1 MITEL
6 FQQATQASHL
16 AQVQQTQ
23 FQFTRVNSLTEAWHW
38 LLLVLICA
46 AFAGYVVWIYKRDT
60 QELRKSTSITLIVL
74 RCAALLGI
82 LFYFFNLERV
92 TEETIIKNSRVHVL
106 VDTSQSM
113 GLTDDSD
120 EQRLARITQVIN
132 EFNQGTTLETL
143 RQQHD
148 VIVHRFSEESRPVE
162 IATFPRIARLDSGN
176 DSQLSDAAIGAVRD
190 LVKIGIGLIVAA
202 AVALLFY
209 LTKGR
214 KKDQPEASSWSLLA
228 SMVFV
233 LAGVI
238 VIAAGNLRHPQLTF
252 TDTLGITTPDFSTD
266 DTAESDSMELP
277 EIEWN
282 TALLPRGSKTRLGD
296 AVQFLVNKERGG
308 PIAGIVI
315 YTDGRSNSGE
325 DLEVA
330 VRSAR
335 TYNIPLYPVG
345 IGSDQQAKNIRV
357 VDIEAPE
364 RVYPGDSFK
373 ITGYVQAYGID
384 NRSVPVDLIS
394 RPVNT
399 PADDTSQDKIED
411 QLQLDL
417 AEDGETRP
425 VEFELEPDENS
436 QGKRDYVIRIQV
448 PADDKND
455 RDNQRSATVE
465 IVDRRT
471 KVLLVAGGPTR
482 EYRFLRNML
491 YRDDEVEVH
500 VYLQTAEDTISQ
512 EADEVIYDF
521 PQLDEE
527 LFEYD
532 AIVAFDPDW
541 EALDDGQIELIERWV
556 SEEAGGLFVVAGPVF
571 TPEWSRMRRGRR
583 RGIDLIKN
591 LYPVVFYNQG
601 GVTLSLGRFGGDT
614 AWPIQFSDDGL
625 SAEFLW
631 LDNSQLGSEQAWAS
645 FDGVYGYYKAK
656 DPKPGAKVYSRFS
669 DPDTAIDDE
678 LPIYMAGHFYGAG
691 RVFFQA
697 SGEMWRLRSIEEAYF
712 EKYYTKLI
720 RWVSQGRLLRDSSRG
735 VLLVDK
741 DRTFLGEHVTIQA
754 VLTDAQ
760 HDPLSADAVD
770 AVLVQPDGTRDPI
783 QLKLLADGT
792 REGMYTGQFI
802 ATQEGDYRVEVPL
815 PGSTDLL
822 TRDVRVR
829 VPQLEIENP
838 RRNDALLSRAS
849 SQTNGTYFV
858 GISSTTSASNNE
870 VTQGLATTIVPRDQE
885 TELPGTP
892 DKDFEELLMA
902 WLIAIIS
909 GILCIEWVIRR
920 LCKLA

>member
-1 MITEL
+1 MVCVI
-6 FQQATQASHL
+6 S
-16 AQVQQTQ
+16 
-23 FQFTRVNSLTEAWHW
+23 
-38 LLLVLICA
+38 
-46 AFAGYVVWIYKRDT
+46 
-60 QELRKSTSITLIVL
+60 
-74 RCAALLGI
+74 GI
-82 LFYFFNLERV
+82 
-92 TEETIIKNSRVHVL
+92 
-106 VDTSQSM
+106 
-113 GLTDDSD
+113 
-120 EQRLARITQVIN
+120 
-132 EFNQGTTLETL
+132 
-143 RQQHD
+143 
-148 VIVHRFSEESRPVE
+148 
-162 IATFPRIARLDSGN
+162 
-176 DSQLSDAAIGAVRD
+176 
-190 LVKIGIGLIVAA
+190 
-202 AVALLFY
+202 
-209 LTKGR
+209 
-214 KKDQPEASSWSLLA
+214 
-228 SMVFV
+228 
-233 LAGVI
+233 I
-238 VIAAGNLRHPQLTF
+238 VIAVGNLRHPQLSF
-252 TDTLGITTPDFSTD
+252 TDTLGITTPTFSSEVGA
-266 DTAESDSMELP
+266 AE
-277 EIEWN
+277 N
-282 TALLPRGSKTRLGD
+282 TVEVPQIDWSTTLLPRGSKTRMGD
-296 AVQFLVNKERGG
+296 AIQFIVNKERGG

-325 DLEVA
+325 DIEIA
-330 VRSAR
+330 VRAAR

-345 IGSDQQAKNIRV
+345 IGSNAQAKNVRV

-364 RVYPGDSFK
+364 RVYPGDNFK
-373 ITGYVQAYGID
+373 ITGYVQAYGTE
-384 NRSVPVDLIS
+384 NRSVTVDLVS
-394 RPVNT
+394 RPVNL
-399 PADDTSQDKIED
+399 AKDDISQDKIED

-417 AEDGETRP
+417 AKDGETRP
-425 VEFELEPDENS
+425 VEFELEPDES
-436 QGKRDYVIRIQV
+436 IQGKRDYVIRIQA
-448 PADDKND
+448 PADDRNA

-471 KVLLVAGGPTR
+471 RILLVAGGPTR

-491 YRDDEVEVH
+491 FRDEEVEVH
-500 VYLQTAEDTISQ
+500 VHLQTAEDTISQ

-527 LFEYD
+527 LYDYD

-541 EALDDGQIELIERWV
+541 EALDDSQIELVERWV

-583 RGIDLIKN
+583 RGIDLVKN

-614 AWPIQFSDDGL
+614 AWPIQFSNEGL

-720 RWVSQGRLLRDSSRG
+720 RWVSQGRLLRDSTRG

-760 HDPLSADAVD
+760 HDPLSADNVD
-770 AVLVQPDGTRDPI
+770 AVLVQPDGRRNAI
-783 QLKLLADGT
+783 QLKLLLDGS
-792 REGMYTGQFI
+792 REGMYTGQFV

-815 PGSTDLL
+815 PGSADLL

-838 RRNDALLSRAS
+838 RRNDALLSHAAD
-849 SQTNGTYFV
+849 QTSGDYFV
-858 GISSTTSASNNE
+858 GIPSTSATSNNE
-870 VTQGLATTIVPRDQE
+870 KGTSLSQSIAARDLE

-892 DKDFEELLMA
+892 DKEFEEMLMG

-909 GILCIEWVIRR
+909 GILCVEWVIRR

>member
-1 MITEL
+1 MTPIW
-6 FQQATQASHL
+6 
-16 AQVQQTQ
+16 AQVKQTH
-23 FQFTRVNSLTEAWHW
+23 FQFTRVNALTEAWHW
-38 LLLVLICA
+38 LLLVLICL
-46 AFAGYVVWIYKRDT
+46 AFGAYVVWIYKRDT
-60 QELRKSTSITLIVL
+60 QEIRKSIAITLIVL
-74 RCAALLGI
+74 RCCALLGI

-92 TEETIIKNSRVHVL
+92 TEESIIKSSRVHVL

-120 EQRLARITQVIN
+120 EQRQARISHIIN
-132 EFNQGTTLETL
+132 EFADGPTLEEL

-162 IATFPRIARLDSGN
+162 IATYPRVARVDSSN
-176 DSQLSDAAIGAVRD
+176 DSKLSDQAINSVRN
-190 LVKIGIGLIVAA
+190 LVKIGLGLI
-202 AVALLFY
+202 AVAIIALIFY
-209 LTKGR
+209 LSKGR
-214 KKDQPEASSWSLLA
+214 RKDQPEASSWSLLA
-228 SMVFV
+228 SMVCV
-233 LAGVI
+233 IAGVI
-238 VIAAGNLRHPQLTF
+238 VVAVGNLRHPQLSF
-252 TDTLGITTPDFSTD
+252 SDTLGITSPDFSSEQGMTD
-266 DTAESDSMELP
+266 DIVELP
-277 EIEWN
+277 EVDWSS
-282 TALLPRGSKTRLGD
+282 TLLPRGSKTRMGD
-296 AVQFLVNKERGG
+296 AVQYLVNKERGG
-308 PIAGIVI
+308 PIAGII
-315 YTDGRSNSGE
+315 LYTDGRSNSGE
-325 DLEVA
+325 DVEIA
-330 VRSAR
+330 VRAAR
-335 TYNIPLYPVG
+335 TYNIPLFPVG
-345 IGSDQQAKNIRV
+345 IGSNEQAKNIRV

-364 RVYPGDSFK
+364 RVYPGDNFK
-373 ITGYVQAYGID
+373 ITGYIQAYGAE
-384 NRSVPVDLIS
+384 NRSVTVDLVS

-399 PADDTSQDKIED
+399 ASDDSSQDKIED
-411 QLQLDL
+411 QIQLDL
-417 AEDGETRP
+417 ADDGETRP
-425 VEFELEPDENS
+425 VEFELEPDDS
-436 QGKRDYVIRIQV
+436 LQGKRDYVIRVQA
-448 PADDKND
+448 PPDDKNE

-471 KVLLVAGGPTR
+471 KVLLLAGGPTR

-491 YRDDEVEVH
+491 FRDDEVEVH
-500 VYLQTAEDTISQ
+500 VHLQTAEDTISQ
-512 EADEVIYDF
+512 EADEVVYDF

-527 LFEYD
+527 LYDYD

-541 EALDDGQIELIERWV
+541 EALDDSQIELVERWV

-645 FDGVYGYYKAK
+645 FEGVYGFYKAK

-678 LPIYMAGHFYGAG
+678 LPIYMSGHFYGAG

-720 RWVSQGRLLRDSSRG
+720 RWVSQGRLLRDSTRG

-741 DRTFLGEHVTIQA
+741 DRTFLGEHITIQA

-760 HDPLSADAVD
+760 HDPLSAESVD
-770 AVLVQPDGTRDPI
+770 AVLVQPDGTREPI
-783 QLKLLADGT
+783 QLKLLIDGS

-815 PGSTDLL
+815 PGSADLL

-838 RRNDALLSRAS
+838 RRNDALLSYVAE
-849 SQTNGTYFV
+849 QTSGNYFV
-858 GISSTTSASNNE
+858 GISSTLVTPNNE
-870 VTQGLATTIVPRDQE
+870 EGRSLSESIVARDQE
-885 TELPGTP
+885 TQLPGTP
-892 DKDFEELLMA
+892 DKDFEEMLMG
-902 WLIAIIS
+902 WLIAVIS
-909 GILCIEWVIRR
+909 GILCVEWIIRR

>member
-1 MITEL
+1 MK
-6 FQQATQASHL
+6 
-16 AQVQQTQ
+16 V
-23 FQFTRVNSLTEAWHW
+23 
-38 LLLVLICA
+38 
-46 AFAGYVVWIYKRDT
+46 
-60 QELRKSTSITLIVL
+60 
-74 RCAALLGI
+74 
-82 LFYFFNLERV
+82 
-92 TEETIIKNSRVHVL
+92 
-106 VDTSQSM
+106 
-113 GLTDDSD
+113 
-120 EQRLARITQVIN
+120 
-132 EFNQGTTLETL
+132 
-143 RQQHD
+143 
-148 VIVHRFSEESRPVE
+148 
-162 IATFPRIARLDSGN
+162 
-176 DSQLSDAAIGAVRD
+176 
-190 LVKIGIGLIVAA
+190 GIGLVVVAILA
-202 AVALLFY
+202 IFFY

-214 KKDQPEASSWSLLA
+214 KKDQSETSSWSLLA
-228 SMVFV
+228 SMVCV
-233 LAGVI
+233 ISGII
-238 VIAAGNLRHPQLTF
+238 VIAVGNLRHPQLSF
-252 TDTLGITTPDFSTD
+252 TDTLGITTPTFSSEVD
-266 DTAESDSMELP
+266 ASE
-277 EIEWN
+277 N
-282 TALLPRGSKTRLGD
+282 TVEVPQIDWSTTLLPRGSKTRMGD
-296 AVQFLVNKERGG
+296 AIQFVVNKERGG

-325 DLEVA
+325 DIEIA
-330 VRSAR
+330 VRTAR

-345 IGSDQQAKNIRV
+345 IGSNQQAKNVRV

-364 RVYPGDSFK
+364 RVYPGDNFK
-373 ITGYVQAYGID
+373 ITGYVQAYGTE
-384 NRSVPVDLIS
+384 NRSVTVDLVS
-394 RPVNT
+394 RPVNL
-399 PADDTSQDKIED
+399 ARDDMSQDKIED

-417 AEDGETRP
+417 AKDGETRP
-425 VEFELEPDENS
+425 VEFELEPEES
-436 QGKRDYVIRIQV
+436 IQGKRDYVIRIQA
-448 PADDKND
+448 PADDQNA

-471 KVLLVAGGPTR
+471 KILLVAGGPTR

-491 YRDDEVEVH
+491 FRDEEVEVH
-500 VYLQTAEDTISQ
+500 VHLQTAEDTISQ

-527 LFEYD
+527 LYDYD

-541 EALDDGQIELIERWV
+541 EALDDSQIELIERWV

-583 RGIDLIKN
+583 RGIDLVKN

-614 AWPIQFSDDGL
+614 AWPIQFSNEGL

-720 RWVSQGRLLRDSSRG
+720 RWVSQGRLLRDSTRG

-760 HDPLSADAVD
+760 HDPLSADNVD
-770 AVLVQPDGTRDPI
+770 AVLVQPDGRRNAI
-783 QLKLLADGT
+783 QLKLLLDGS
-792 REGMYTGQFI
+792 REGMYTGQFV

-815 PGSTDLL
+815 PGSADLL

-838 RRNDALLSRAS
+838 RRNDALLSHAAE
-849 SQTNGTYFV
+849 QTSGDYFV
-858 GISSTTSASNNE
+858 GISSTSATSNNE
-870 VTQGLATTIVPRDQE
+870 EGTSLSQSIAARDLE

-892 DKDFEELLMA
+892 DKQFEEMLMG

-909 GILCIEWVIRR
+909 GILCVEWVIRR

>member
-1 MITEL
+1 MGMI
-6 FQQATQASHL
+6 
-16 AQVQQTQ
+16 AQIQQTH

-38 LLLVLICA
+38 LLLLVICI
-46 AFAGYVVWIYKRDT
+46 AFGAYVVWIYRRDAG
-60 QELRKSTSITLIVL
+60 ELRKSTSITLVAL
-74 RCAALLGI
+74 RCFALLGI
-82 LFYFFNLERV
+82 LFYFFNLERI
-92 TEETIIKNSRVHVL
+92 TEETITKDSRVHL
-106 VDTSQSM
+106 LIDTSQSM

-120 EQRLARITQVIN
+120 EQRLARITHIVN
-132 EFNQGTTLETL
+132 EFNDGPTLEEL
-143 RQQHD
+143 RQNHD
-148 VIVHRFSEESRPVE
+148 VIVHRFSEDSRPVE
-162 IATFPRIARLDSGN
+162 IATFPRVARVNSSN
-176 DSQLSDAAIGAVRD
+176 ESKLSDAAIQSVRD
-190 LVKIGIGLIVAA
+190 LVNIGFALVIAA
-202 AVALLFY
+202 VVALLFY
-209 LTKGR
+209 LVKGR
-214 KKDQPEASSWSLLA
+214 RKDQPEASSWSLLA

-238 VIAAGNLRHPQLTF
+238 VIAVGNLRHPQLSF
-252 TDTLGITTPDFSTD
+252 TDTLSITTPNFTSAEAAD
-266 DTAESDSMELP
+266 DTEIELP
-277 EIEWN
+277 EVDWN
-282 TALLPRGSKTRLGD
+282 TALIPRGSKTRIGD

-308 PIAGIVI
+308 PIAGLVI

-330 VRSAR
+330 VRAAR
-335 TYNIPLYPVG
+335 TYNIPIYPVG
-345 IGSDQQAKNIRV
+345 IGSDEQAKNVRV

-373 ITGYVQAYGID
+373 ITGYIQAYGSE
-384 NRSVPVDLIS
+384 NRSVTVDLIS

-399 PADDTSQDKIED
+399 PSDDASQDKVED
-411 QLQLDL
+411 QVQLNL
-417 AEDGETRP
+417 ADDGETRP
-425 VEFELEPDENS
+425 VEFELEPDENI
-436 QGKRDYVIRIQV
+436 QGKRDYVIRIQP

-471 KVLLVAGGPTR
+471 RVLLVAGGPTR

-491 YRDDEVEVH
+491 YRDEEVEVH
-500 VYLQTAEDTISQ
+500 VHLQTAEDTISQ

-541 EALDDGQIELIERWV
+541 EALDDGQIELVERWV

-741 DRTFLGEHVTIQA
+741 DRTFLGEHITIQA

-770 AVLVQPDGTRDPI
+770 AALVQPDGTRDAI
-783 QLKLLADGT
+783 ELKLLQDGS

-815 PGSTDLL
+815 PGSADLL

-838 RRNDALLSRAS
+838 RRNDALLSHAAE
-849 SQTNGTYFV
+849 QTNGTYFV
-858 GISSTTSASNNE
+858 GISSTSTASNNGKGE
-870 VTQGLATTIVPRDQE
+870 TLSDTIVVRDQE

-892 DKDFEELLMA
+892 DKEFEEMLMG
-902 WLIAIIS
+902 WLIAVIS
-909 GILCIEWVIRR
+909 GILCIEWIIRR

>member
-1 MITEL
+1 MMQL
-6 FQQATQASHL
+6 WAQAK
-16 AQVQQTQ
+16 QTH
-23 FQFTRVNSLTEAWHW
+23 FQFTRVNTLTEAWHW
-38 LLLVLICA
+38 LVLVLICL
-46 AFAGYVVWIYKRDT
+46 AFATYVVWIYKRDT
-60 QELRKSTSITLIVL
+60 QELRKSTAVTLIVL
-74 RCAALLGI
+74 RCFALLGI

-92 TEETIIKNSRVHVL
+92 TEESIIKNSRVHVL

-120 EQRLARITQVIN
+120 EQRLARINHVIN
-132 EFNQGTTLETL
+132 EFTDGPTLETF
-143 RQQHD
+143 RQKHD

-162 IATFPRIARLDSGN
+162 IATFPRVARLNSSN
-176 DSQLSDAAIGAVRD
+176 ASQLSDQVIQSVRN
-190 LVKIGIGLIVAA
+190 LVKIGLGLIV
-202 AVALLFY
+202 VAILAILFY

-214 KKDQPEASSWSLLA
+214 KKDQAETSSWSLLA
-228 SMVFV
+228 SMVCV
-233 LAGVI
+233 ISGLI
-238 VIAAGNLRHPQLTF
+238 VIAVGNLRHPQLSF
-252 TDTLGITTPDFSTD
+252 TDTLGITNPDFSREVT
-266 DTAESDSMELP
+266 TSDKDVEMP
-277 EIEWN
+277 QIDWN
-282 TALLPRGSKTRLGD
+282 TTLLPRGSKTRMGD
-296 AVQFLVNKERGG
+296 AIQFLVNKERGG

-325 DLEVA
+325 DIEIA
-330 VRSAR
+330 IRAAR

-345 IGSDQQAKNIRV
+345 IGSNEQAKNVRV

-373 ITGYVQAYGID
+373 ITGYVQAYGIE
-384 NRSVPVDLIS
+384 NRSVTVDLVS
-394 RPVNT
+394 RPVNLT
-399 PADDTSQDKIED
+399 RDDMSQDKIED
-411 QLQLDL
+411 QIQLDL
-417 AEDGETRP
+417 AKDGETRP
-425 VEFELEPDENS
+425 VEFELEPDES
-436 QGKRDYVIRIQV
+436 IQGKRDYVIRVQT
-448 PADDKND
+448 PADDRNA

-471 KVLLVAGGPTR
+471 KILVIAGGPTR

-491 YRDDEVEVH
+491 FRDEEVEVH
-500 VYLQTAEDTISQ
+500 VHLQTAKDTISQ

-527 LFEYD
+527 LYDYD

-541 EALDDGQIELIERWV
+541 EALDDGQIELVERWV

-583 RGIDLIKN
+583 RGIDLVKN

-614 AWPIQFSDDGL
+614 AWPIQFSDEGL

-645 FDGVYGYYKAK
+645 FDGIYGYYKAK
-656 DPKPGAKVYSRFS
+656 DPKPGAKVYARFS

-720 RWVSQGRLLRDSSRG
+720 RWVSQGRLLRDSTRG

-760 HDPLSADAVD
+760 HDPLTADTVD
-770 AVLVQPDGTRDPI
+770 ATLVQPDGRRNAI
-783 QLKLLADGT
+783 QLKLLSDGS
-792 REGMYTGQFI
+792 REGMYTGQFV

-815 PGSTDLL
+815 PGSADLL

-838 RRNDALLSRAS
+838 RRNDALLSHAAE
-849 SQTNGTYFV
+849 QTSGGYFV
-858 GISSTTSASNNE
+858 GIPSTSATSNNE
-870 VTQGLATTIVPRDQE
+870 EGTSLSQSIAARDLE

-892 DKDFEELLMA
+892 DKEFEEMLMG

-909 GILCIEWVIRR
+909 GILCVEWVIRR

>member
-1 MITEL
+1 M
-6 FQQATQASHL
+6 HL
-16 AQVQQTQ
+16 WAQVKQTH
-23 FQFTRVNSLTEAWHW
+23 FQFTRVNALTEAWHW
-38 LLLVLICA
+38 LLLVLICL
-46 AFAGYVVWIYKRDT
+46 AFGTYVVWVYKRDT
-60 QELRKSTSITLIVL
+60 KELRKSIALTLIVL
-74 RCAALLGI
+74 RCCALLGI

-92 TEETIIKNSRVHVL
+92 TEESIIKNSRVHML

-120 EQRLARITQVIN
+120 EQRLARINHVIN
-132 EFNQGTTLETL
+132 DFTTGSTLEEL
-143 RQQHD
+143 RKQHD

-162 IATFPRIARLDSGN
+162 VGMLPRVARLDSSN
-176 DSQLSDAAIGAVRD
+176 ASELSDQAIQSVRS
-190 LVKIGIGLIVAA
+190 LVKIGLGLVTVA
-202 AVALLFY
+202 VLALIFY
-209 LTKGR
+209 LAKGR
-214 KKDQPEASSWSLLA
+214 RKNQPESSSWSLLA
-228 SMVFV
+228 SMVFMI
-233 LAGVI
+233 AGII
-238 VIAAGNLRHPQLTF
+238 VIAVGNLRHPQLSF
-252 TDTLGITTPDFSTD
+252 AATLGIATPEFSNQA
-266 DTAESDSMELP
+266 DTGDTLVELP
-277 EIEWN
+277 EIDWN
-282 TALLPRGSKTRLGD
+282 TTLLPRGSKTRMGD
-296 AVQFLVNKERGG
+296 AIEYLVNKERGG
-308 PIAGIVI
+308 PIAGIVV

-325 DLEVA
+325 DVEVA
-330 VRSAR
+330 VRAAR
-335 TYNIPLYPVG
+335 TYNIPLYPIG
-345 IGSDQQAKNIRV
+345 IGSNEQTKNIRV

-373 ITGYVQAYGID
+373 ITGYIQAYGTE
-384 NRSVPVDLIS
+384 NRSVTVDLVS

-399 PADDTSQDKIED
+399 PTEDTSADKIED

-417 AEDGETRP
+417 GNDGETRP
-425 VEFELEPDENS
+425 VEFELEPDES
-436 QGKRDYVIRIQV
+436 FQGKRDYVIRIQA
-448 PADDKND
+448 PAEDRNE

-471 KVLLVAGGPTR
+471 KILLVAGGPTR

-491 YRDDEVEVH
+491 FRDEEVEVH
-500 VYLQTAEDTISQ
+500 VHLQTAEDAISQ

-527 LFEYD
+527 LYDYD

-541 EALDDGQIELIERWV
+541 EALDEGQIELVERWV

-583 RGIDLIKN
+583 RGIDLVKN

-614 AWPIQFSDDGL
+614 AWPIQFSDEGL

-720 RWVSQGRLLRDSSRG
+720 RWVSQGRLLRDSARG

-741 DRTFLGEHVTIQA
+741 DRTFLGEHITIQA
-754 VLTDAQ
+754 ILTDAQ
-760 HDPLSADAVD
+760 HDPLLAETVD
-770 AVLVQPDGTRDPI
+770 AVLVQPDGIRNPI
-783 QLKLLADGT
+783 QLKLLTDGS
-792 REGMYTGQFI
+792 REGMYTGQFVAI
-802 ATQEGDYRVEVPL
+802 QEGDYRVEVPL
-815 PGSTDLL
+815 PGSADLL

-838 RRNDALLSRAS
+838 RRNDALLSYAAE
-849 SQTNGTYFV
+849 QTQGNYFV
-858 GISSTTSASNNE
+858 GIPNTSAASNNNE
-870 VTQGLATTIVPRDQE
+870 ETSLSQSIVTRDQQ

-892 DKDFEELLMA
+892 DKEFEEMLMG
-902 WLIAIIS
+902 WLISIIS
-909 GILCIEWVIRR
+909 GILCVEWIIRR

>member
-1 MITEL
+1 MTPIW
-6 FQQATQASHL
+6 
-16 AQVQQTQ
+16 AQVKQTH
-23 FQFTRVNSLTEAWHW
+23 FQFTRVNALTEAWHW
-38 LLLVLICA
+38 LLLVLICL
-46 AFAGYVVWIYKRDT
+46 AFGAYVVWIYKRDT
-60 QELRKSTSITLIVL
+60 QEIRKSIAITLIVL
-74 RCAALLGI
+74 RCCALLGI

-92 TEETIIKNSRVHVL
+92 TEESIIKSSRVHVL

-120 EQRLARITQVIN
+120 EQRQARISHIIN
-132 EFNQGTTLETL
+132 EFADGPTLEEL

-162 IATFPRIARLDSGN
+162 IATYPRVARVDSSN
-176 DSQLSDAAIGAVRD
+176 DSKLSDQAINSVRN
-190 LVKIGIGLIVAA
+190 LVKIGLGLI
-202 AVALLFY
+202 AVAIIALIFY
-209 LTKGR
+209 LSKGR
-214 KKDQPEASSWSLLA
+214 RKDQPEASSWSLLA
-228 SMVFV
+228 SMVCV
-233 LAGVI
+233 IAGVI
-238 VIAAGNLRHPQLTF
+238 VVAVGNLRHPQLSF
-252 TDTLGITTPDFSTD
+252 SDTLGITSPDFSSEQGMTD
-266 DTAESDSMELP
+266 DIVELP
-277 EIEWN
+277 EVDWN
-282 TALLPRGSKTRLGD
+282 STLLPRGSKTRMGD
-296 AVQFLVNKERGG
+296 AVQYLVNKERGG
-308 PIAGIVI
+308 PIAGII
-315 YTDGRSNSGE
+315 LYTDGRSNSGE
-325 DLEVA
+325 DVEIA
-330 VRSAR
+330 VRAAR
-335 TYNIPLYPVG
+335 TYNIPLFPVG
-345 IGSDQQAKNIRV
+345 IGSNEQAKNIRV

-364 RVYPGDSFK
+364 RVYPGDNFK
-373 ITGYVQAYGID
+373 ITGYIQAYGAE
-384 NRSVPVDLIS
+384 NRSVTVDLVS

-399 PADDTSQDKIED
+399 ASDDSSQDKIED
-411 QLQLDL
+411 QIQLDL
-417 AEDGETRP
+417 ADDGETRP
-425 VEFELEPDENS
+425 VEFELEPDDS
-436 QGKRDYVIRIQV
+436 LQGKRDYVIRVQA
-448 PADDKND
+448 PPDDKNE

-471 KVLLVAGGPTR
+471 KVLLLAGGPTR

-491 YRDDEVEVH
+491 FRDDEVEVH
-500 VYLQTAEDTISQ
+500 VHLQTAEDTISQ
-512 EADEVIYDF
+512 EADEVVYDF

-527 LFEYD
+527 LYDYD

-541 EALDDGQIELIERWV
+541 EALDDSQIELVERWV

-645 FDGVYGYYKAK
+645 FEGVYGFYKAK

-678 LPIYMAGHFYGAG
+678 LPIYMSGHFYGAG

-720 RWVSQGRLLRDSSRG
+720 RWVSQGRLLRDSTRG

-741 DRTFLGEHVTIQA
+741 DRTFLGEHITIQA

-760 HDPLSADAVD
+760 HDPLSVESVD
-770 AVLVQPDGTRDPI
+770 AVLVQPDGTREPI
-783 QLKLLADGT
+783 QLKLLIDGS

-815 PGSTDLL
+815 PGSADLL

-838 RRNDALLSRAS
+838 RRNDALLSYVAE
-849 SQTNGTYFV
+849 QTSGNYFV
-858 GISSTTSASNNE
+858 GISSTLVTPNNE
-870 VTQGLATTIVPRDQE
+870 EGRSLSESIFARDQE
-885 TELPGTP
+885 TQLPGTP
-892 DKDFEELLMA
+892 DKDFEEMLMG
-902 WLIAIIS
+902 WLIAVIS
-909 GILCIEWVIRR
+909 GILCVEWIIRR

>member
-1 MITEL
+1 MMGMI
-6 FQQATQASHL
+6 
-16 AQVQQTQ
+16 AQIQQTH

-38 LLLVLICA
+38 LLLLVICI
-46 AFAGYVVWIYKRDT
+46 AFGAYVVWIYRRDAG
-60 QELRKSTSITLIVL
+60 ELRKSTSITLVAL
-74 RCAALLGI
+74 RCFALLGI
-82 LFYFFNLERV
+82 LFYFFNLERI
-92 TEETIIKNSRVHVL
+92 TEETITKDSRVHL
-106 VDTSQSM
+106 LIDTSQSM

-120 EQRLARITQVIN
+120 EQRLARITHIVN
-132 EFNQGTTLETL
+132 EFNDGPTLEEL
-143 RQQHD
+143 RQNHD
-148 VIVHRFSEESRPVE
+148 VIVHRFSEDSRPVE
-162 IATFPRIARLDSGN
+162 IATFPRVARVNSSN
-176 DSQLSDAAIGAVRD
+176 ESKLSDTAIQSVRD
-190 LVKIGIGLIVAA
+190 LVNIGFALVIAA
-202 AVALLFY
+202 VVALLFY
-209 LTKGR
+209 LVKGR
-214 KKDQPEASSWSLLA
+214 RKDQPEASSWSLLA

-238 VIAAGNLRHPQLTF
+238 VIAVGNLRHPQLSF
-252 TDTLGITTPDFSTD
+252 TDTLSITTPNFTSAEAAD
-266 DTAESDSMELP
+266 DTEIELP
-277 EIEWN
+277 EVDWN
-282 TALLPRGSKTRLGD
+282 TALIPRGSKTRIGD

-308 PIAGIVI
+308 PIAGLVI

-330 VRSAR
+330 VRAAR
-335 TYNIPLYPVG
+335 TYNIPIYPVG
-345 IGSDQQAKNIRV
+345 IGSDEQAKNVRV

-373 ITGYVQAYGID
+373 ITGYIQAYGSE
-384 NRSVPVDLIS
+384 NRSVTVDLIS

-399 PADDTSQDKIED
+399 PSDDASQDKVED
-411 QLQLDL
+411 QVQLNL
-417 AEDGETRP
+417 ADDGETRP
-425 VEFELEPDENS
+425 VEFELEPDENI
-436 QGKRDYVIRIQV
+436 QGKRDYVIRIQP

-471 KVLLVAGGPTR
+471 RVLLVAGGPTR

-491 YRDDEVEVH
+491 YRDEEVEVH
-500 VYLQTAEDTISQ
+500 VHLQTAEDTISQ

-541 EALDDGQIELIERWV
+541 EALDDGQIELVERWV

-741 DRTFLGEHVTIQA
+741 DRTFLGEHITIQA

-770 AVLVQPDGTRDPI
+770 AALVQPDGTRDAI
-783 QLKLLADGT
+783 ELKLLQDGS

-815 PGSTDLL
+815 PGSADLL

-838 RRNDALLSRAS
+838 RRNDALLSHAAE
-849 SQTNGTYFV
+849 QTNGTYFV
-858 GISSTTSASNNE
+858 GISSTSTASNNGKGK
-870 VTQGLATTIVPRDQE
+870 TLSDTIVVRDQE

-892 DKDFEELLMA
+892 DKEFEEMLMG
-902 WLIAIIS
+902 WLIAVIS
-909 GILCIEWVIRR
+909 GILCIEWIIRR

>member
-1 MITEL
+1 MTPIW
-6 FQQATQASHL
+6 
-16 AQVQQTQ
+16 AQVKQTH
-23 FQFTRVNSLTEAWHW
+23 FQFTRVNALTEAWHW
-38 LLLVLICA
+38 LLLVLICL
-46 AFAGYVVWIYKRDT
+46 AFGAYVVWIYKRDT
-60 QELRKSTSITLIVL
+60 QEIRKSIAITLIVL
-74 RCAALLGI
+74 RGCALLGI

-92 TEETIIKNSRVHVL
+92 TEESIIKSSRVHVL

-120 EQRLARITQVIN
+120 EQRQARISHIIN
-132 EFNQGTTLETL
+132 EFADGPTLEEL

-162 IATFPRIARLDSGN
+162 IATYPRVARVDSSN
-176 DSQLSDAAIGAVRD
+176 DSKLSDQAINSVRN
-190 LVKIGIGLIVAA
+190 LVKIGLGLI
-202 AVALLFY
+202 AVAIIALIFY
-209 LTKGR
+209 LSKGR
-214 KKDQPEASSWSLLA
+214 RKDQPEASSWSLLA
-228 SMVFV
+228 SMVCV
-233 LAGVI
+233 IAGVI
-238 VIAAGNLRHPQLTF
+238 VVAVGNLRHPQLSF
-252 TDTLGITTPDFSTD
+252 SDTLGITSPDFSSEQGMTD
-266 DTAESDSMELP
+266 DIVELP
-277 EIEWN
+277 EVDWN
-282 TALLPRGSKTRLGD
+282 STLLPRGSKTRMGD
-296 AVQFLVNKERGG
+296 AVQYLVNKERGG
-308 PIAGIVI
+308 PIAGII
-315 YTDGRSNSGE
+315 LYTDGRSNSGE
-325 DLEVA
+325 DVEIA
-330 VRSAR
+330 VRAAR
-335 TYNIPLYPVG
+335 TYNIPLFPVG
-345 IGSDQQAKNIRV
+345 IGSNEQAKNIRV

-364 RVYPGDSFK
+364 RVYPGDNFK
-373 ITGYVQAYGID
+373 ITGYIQAYGAE
-384 NRSVPVDLIS
+384 NRSVTVDLVS

-399 PADDTSQDKIED
+399 ASDDSSQDKIED
-411 QLQLDL
+411 QIQLDL
-417 AEDGETRP
+417 ADDGETRP
-425 VEFELEPDENS
+425 VEFELEPDDS
-436 QGKRDYVIRIQV
+436 LQGKRDYVIRVQA
-448 PADDKND
+448 PPDDKNE

-471 KVLLVAGGPTR
+471 KVLLLAGGPTR

-491 YRDDEVEVH
+491 FRDDEVEVH
-500 VYLQTAEDTISQ
+500 VHLQTAEDTISQ
-512 EADEVIYDF
+512 EADEVVYDF

-527 LFEYD
+527 LYDYD

-541 EALDDGQIELIERWV
+541 EALDDSQIELVERWV

-645 FDGVYGYYKAK
+645 FEGVYGFYKAK

-678 LPIYMAGHFYGAG
+678 LPIYMSGHFYGAG

-720 RWVSQGRLLRDSSRG
+720 RWVSQGRLLRDSTRG

-741 DRTFLGEHVTIQA
+741 DRTFLGEHITIQA

-760 HDPLSADAVD
+760 HDPLSAESVD
-770 AVLVQPDGTRDPI
+770 AVLVQPDGTREPI
-783 QLKLLADGT
+783 QLKLLIDGS

-815 PGSTDLL
+815 PGSADLL

-838 RRNDALLSRAS
+838 RRNDALLSYVAE
-849 SQTNGTYFV
+849 QTSGNYFV
-858 GISSTTSASNNE
+858 GISSTLVTPNNE
-870 VTQGLATTIVPRDQE
+870 EGRSLSESIVARDQE
-885 TELPGTP
+885 TQLPGTP
-892 DKDFEELLMA
+892 DKDFEEMLMG
-902 WLIAIIS
+902 WLIAVIS
-909 GILCIEWVIRR
+909 GILCVEWIIRR

>member
-1 MITEL
+1 MTPIW
-6 FQQATQASHL
+6 
-16 AQVQQTQ
+16 AQVKQTH
-23 FQFTRVNSLTEAWHW
+23 FQFTRVNALTEAWHW
-38 LLLVLICA
+38 LLLVLICL
-46 AFAGYVVWIYKRDT
+46 AFGAYVVWIYKRDT
-60 QELRKSTSITLIVL
+60 QEIRKSIAITLIVL
-74 RCAALLGI
+74 RCCALLGI

-92 TEETIIKNSRVHVL
+92 TEESIIKSSRVHVL

-120 EQRLARITQVIN
+120 EQRQARISHIIN
-132 EFNQGTTLETL
+132 EFADGPTLEEL

-162 IATFPRIARLDSGN
+162 IATYPRVARVDSSN
-176 DSQLSDAAIGAVRD
+176 DSKLSDQAINSVRN
-190 LVKIGIGLIVAA
+190 LVKIGLGLI
-202 AVALLFY
+202 AVAIIALIFY
-209 LTKGR
+209 LSKGR
-214 KKDQPEASSWSLLA
+214 RKDQPEASSWSLLA
-228 SMVFV
+228 SMVCV
-233 LAGVI
+233 IAGVI
-238 VIAAGNLRHPQLTF
+238 VVAVGNLRHPQLSF
-252 TDTLGITTPDFSTD
+252 SDTLGITSPDFSSEQGMTD
-266 DTAESDSMELP
+266 DIVELP
-277 EIEWN
+277 EVDWN
-282 TALLPRGSKTRLGD
+282 STLLPRGSKTRMGD
-296 AVQFLVNKERGG
+296 AVQYLVNKERGG
-308 PIAGIVI
+308 PIAGII
-315 YTDGRSNSGE
+315 LYTDGRSNSGE
-325 DLEVA
+325 DVEIA
-330 VRSAR
+330 VRAAR
-335 TYNIPLYPVG
+335 TYNIPLFPVG
-345 IGSDQQAKNIRV
+345 IGSNEQAKNIRV

-364 RVYPGDSFK
+364 RVYPGDNFK
-373 ITGYVQAYGID
+373 ITGYIQAYGAE
-384 NRSVPVDLIS
+384 NRSVTVDLVS

-399 PADDTSQDKIED
+399 ASDDSSQDKIED
-411 QLQLDL
+411 QIQLDL
-417 AEDGETRP
+417 ADDGETRP
-425 VEFELEPDENS
+425 VEFELEPDES
-436 QGKRDYVIRIQV
+436 LQGKRDYVIRVQA
-448 PADDKND
+448 PPDDKNE

-471 KVLLVAGGPTR
+471 KVLLLAGGPTR

-491 YRDDEVEVH
+491 FRDDEVEVH
-500 VYLQTAEDTISQ
+500 VHLQTAEDTISQ
-512 EADEVIYDF
+512 EADEVVYDF

-527 LFEYD
+527 LYDYD

-541 EALDDGQIELIERWV
+541 EALDDSQIELVERWV

-645 FDGVYGYYKAK
+645 FEGVYGFYKAK

-678 LPIYMAGHFYGAG
+678 LPIYMSGHFYGAG

-720 RWVSQGRLLRDSSRG
+720 RWVSQGRLLRDSTRG

-741 DRTFLGEHVTIQA
+741 DRTFLGEHITIQA

-760 HDPLSADAVD
+760 HDPLSAESVD
-770 AVLVQPDGTRDPI
+770 AVLVQPDGTREPI
-783 QLKLLADGT
+783 QLKLLIDGS

-815 PGSTDLL
+815 PGSADLL

-838 RRNDALLSRAS
+838 RRNDALLSYVAE
-849 SQTNGTYFV
+849 QTSGNYFV
-858 GISSTTSASNNE
+858 GISSTLVTPNNE
-870 VTQGLATTIVPRDQE
+870 EGRSLSESIVARDQE
-885 TELPGTP
+885 TQLPGTP
-892 DKDFEELLMA
+892 DKDFEEMLMG
-902 WLIAIIS
+902 WLIAVIS
-909 GILCIEWVIRR
+909 GILCVEWIIRR

>member
-1 MITEL
+1 MTPL
-6 FQQATQASHL
+6 W
-16 AQVQQTQ
+16 AQVKQTH
-23 FQFTRVNSLTEAWHW
+23 FQFTRINAFTEAWHW
-38 LLLVLICA
+38 LLLVLICL
-46 AFAGYVVWIYKRDT
+46 AFGAYVVWVYKRDT
-60 QELRKSTSITLIVL
+60 QELRKSTAITLIVL
-74 RCAALLGI
+74 RCCALLGI

-92 TEETIIKNSRVHVL
+92 TEESIIKNSRVHVL

-113 GLTDDSD
+113 GLIDDSD
-120 EQRLARITQVIN
+120 EQRLARISHIVN
-132 EFNQGTTLETL
+132 EFSDGLTLEEL
-143 RQQHD
+143 RQRHD
-148 VIVHRFSEESRPVE
+148 VIVHRFSEGSRPVE
-162 IATFPRIARLDSGN
+162 IATYPRVAKVDSSN
-176 DSQLSDAAIGAVRD
+176 DSKLSEQAISSVRD
-190 LVKIGIGLIVAA
+190 LIKVGLGLI
-202 AVALLFY
+202 AVAIIALIFY
-209 LTKGR
+209 LAKGR
-214 KKDQPEASSWSLLA
+214 RKDQPEASSWSLLV
-228 SMVFV
+228 SMVCV
-233 LAGVI
+233 IAGVI
-238 VIAAGNLRHPQLTF
+238 VIAVGNLRHPQLTF
-252 TDTLGITTPDFSTD
+252 SDTLGITSPDFSSEQSTSED
-266 DTAESDSMELP
+266 IVELP
-277 EIEWN
+277 EVDWN
-282 TALLPRGSKTRLGD
+282 STLLPRGSKTRMGD
-296 AVQFLVNKERGG
+296 AVQYLVNKERGG
-308 PIAGIVI
+308 PIAGIVL

-325 DLEVA
+325 DVEIA

-335 TYNIPLYPVG
+335 TYNIPLFPVG
-345 IGSDQQAKNIRV
+345 VGSNEQAKNIRV

-364 RVYPGDSFK
+364 RVYPGDNFK
-373 ITGYVQAYGID
+373 ITGYIQAYGAE
-384 NRSVPVDLIS
+384 NRSVTVDLVS

-399 PADDTSQDKIED
+399 ASDDSSQDKIED
-411 QLQLDL
+411 QIQLDL
-417 AEDGETRP
+417 ADDGETRP
-425 VEFELEPDENS
+425 VEFELEPDDS
-436 QGKRDYVIRIQV
+436 LQGKRDYVIRVQA
-448 PADDKND
+448 PPDDKNE

-471 KVLLVAGGPTR
+471 KVLLLAGGPTR

-491 YRDDEVEVH
+491 FRDDEVEVH
-500 VYLQTAEDTISQ
+500 VHLQTAEDTISQ

-527 LFEYD
+527 LYDYD

-541 EALDDGQIELIERWV
+541 EALDDSQIELVERWV

-583 RGIDLIKN
+583 RGIDLVKN

-645 FDGVYGYYKAK
+645 FEGVYGYYKAK

-720 RWVSQGRLLRDSSRG
+720 RWVSQGRLLRDSTRG

-741 DRTFLGEHVTIQA
+741 DRAFLGEHISIQA

-760 HDPLSADAVD
+760 HDPLSVESVD

-783 QLKLLADGT
+783 PLKLLTDGS

-802 ATQEGDYRVEVPL
+802 ATQEGDYQVEVPL
-815 PGSTDLL
+815 PGSADLL

-838 RRNDALLSRAS
+838 RRNDALLSHAAN
-849 SQTNGTYFV
+849 QTNGNYFV
-858 GISSTTSASNNE
+858 GISSTLVSSNNE
-870 VTQGLATTIVPRDQE
+870 EGQSLSESIVARDQE
-885 TELPGTP
+885 AQLPGTP
-892 DKDFEELLMA
+892 DKDFEEMLMG
-902 WLIAIIS
+902 WLIALIS
-909 GILCIEWVIRR
+909 GILCVEWVIRR

>member
-1 MITEL
+1 MMGMI
-6 FQQATQASHL
+6 
-16 AQVQQTQ
+16 AQIQQTH

-38 LLLVLICA
+38 LLLLVICI
-46 AFAGYVVWIYKRDT
+46 AFGAYVVWIYRRDAG
-60 QELRKSTSITLIVL
+60 ELRKSTSITLVAL
-74 RCAALLGI
+74 RCFALLGI
-82 LFYFFNLERV
+82 LFYFFNLERI
-92 TEETIIKNSRVHVL
+92 TEETITKDSRVHL
-106 VDTSQSM
+106 LIDTSQSM

-120 EQRLARITQVIN
+120 EQRLARITHIVN
-132 EFNQGTTLETL
+132 EFNDGPTLEEL
-143 RQQHD
+143 RQNHD
-148 VIVHRFSEESRPVE
+148 VIVHRFSEDSRPVE
-162 IATFPRIARLDSGN
+162 IATFPRVARVNSSN
-176 DSQLSDAAIGAVRD
+176 ESKLSDAAIQSVRD
-190 LVKIGIGLIVAA
+190 LVNIGFALVIAA
-202 AVALLFY
+202 VVALLFY
-209 LTKGR
+209 LVKGR
-214 KKDQPEASSWSLLA
+214 RKDQPEASSWSLLA

-238 VIAAGNLRHPQLTF
+238 VIAVGNLRHPQLSF
-252 TDTLGITTPDFSTD
+252 TDTLSITTPNFTSAEAAD
-266 DTAESDSMELP
+266 DTEIELP
-277 EIEWN
+277 EVDWN
-282 TALLPRGSKTRLGD
+282 TALIPRGSKTRIGD

-308 PIAGIVI
+308 PIAGLVI

-330 VRSAR
+330 VRAAR
-335 TYNIPLYPVG
+335 TYNIPIYPVG
-345 IGSDQQAKNIRV
+345 IGSDEQAKNVRV

-373 ITGYVQAYGID
+373 ITGYIQAYGSE
-384 NRSVPVDLIS
+384 NRSVTVDLIS

-399 PADDTSQDKIED
+399 PSDDASQDKVED
-411 QLQLDL
+411 QVQLDL
-417 AEDGETRP
+417 ADDGETRP
-425 VEFELEPDENS
+425 VEFELEPDENI
-436 QGKRDYVIRIQV
+436 QGKRDYVIRIQP

-471 KVLLVAGGPTR
+471 RVLLVAGGPTR

-491 YRDDEVEVH
+491 YRDEEVEVH
-500 VYLQTAEDTISQ
+500 VHLQTAEDTISQ

-541 EALDDGQIELIERWV
+541 EALDDGQIELVERWV

-741 DRTFLGEHVTIQA
+741 DRTFLGEHITIQA

-770 AVLVQPDGTRDPI
+770 AALVQPDGTRDAI
-783 QLKLLADGT
+783 ELKLLQDGS

-815 PGSTDLL
+815 PGSADLL

-838 RRNDALLSRAS
+838 RRNDALLSHAAE
-849 SQTNGTYFV
+849 QTNGTYFV
-858 GISSTTSASNNE
+858 GISSTSTASNNGKGE
-870 VTQGLATTIVPRDQE
+870 TLSDTIVVRDQE

-892 DKDFEELLMA
+892 DKEFEEMLMG
-902 WLIAIIS
+902 WLIAVIS
-909 GILCIEWVIRR
+909 GILCIEWIIRR

>member
-1 MITEL
+1 MTPL
-6 FQQATQASHL
+6 W
-16 AQVQQTQ
+16 AQVKQTH
-23 FQFTRVNSLTEAWHW
+23 FQFTRINAFTEAWHW
-38 LLLVLICA
+38 LLLVLICL
-46 AFAGYVVWIYKRDT
+46 AFGTYVVWVYKRDT
-60 QELRKSTSITLIVL
+60 QELRKATAITLIVL
-74 RCAALLGI
+74 RCCALLGI

-92 TEETIIKNSRVHVL
+92 TEESIIKNSRVHVL

-113 GLTDDSD
+113 GLIDDSD
-120 EQRLARITQVIN
+120 EQRLARISHIVN
-132 EFNQGTTLETL
+132 EFSDGPTLEEL
-143 RQQHD
+143 RQRHD
-148 VIVHRFSEESRPVE
+148 VIVHRFSEGSRPVE
-162 IATFPRIARLDSGN
+162 IASYPRVAKVDSSN
-176 DSQLSDAAIGAVRD
+176 DSKLSDQAISSVRD
-190 LVKIGIGLIVAA
+190 LVKIGLGLI
-202 AVALLFY
+202 AVAIIALIFY
-209 LTKGR
+209 LAKGR
-214 KKDQPEASSWSLLA
+214 RKDQPEASSWSLLV
-228 SMVFV
+228 SMVCV
-233 LAGVI
+233 IAGVI
-238 VIAAGNLRHPQLTF
+238 VIAVGNLRHPQLTF
-252 TDTLGITTPDFSTD
+252 SDTLGITSPDFSSEQSTSED
-266 DTAESDSMELP
+266 IAELP
-277 EIEWN
+277 EVDWN
-282 TALLPRGSKTRLGD
+282 STLLPRGSKTRMGD
-296 AVQFLVNKERGG
+296 AVQYLVNKERGG
-308 PIAGIVI
+308 PIAGIVL
-315 YTDGRSNSGE
+315 YTDGRSNAGE
-325 DLEVA
+325 DVEIA
-330 VRSAR
+330 VRSAS
-335 TYNIPLYPVG
+335 TYNIPLFPVG
-345 IGSDQQAKNIRV
+345 VGSNEQAKNIRV

-364 RVYPGDSFK
+364 RVYPGDNFK
-373 ITGYVQAYGID
+373 ITGYIQAYGAE
-384 NRSVPVDLIS
+384 NRSVTVDLVS

-399 PADDTSQDKIED
+399 ASDDSSQDKIED
-411 QLQLDL
+411 QIQLDL
-417 AEDGETRP
+417 ADDGETRP
-425 VEFELEPDENS
+425 VEFELEPDDS
-436 QGKRDYVIRIQV
+436 LQGKRDYVIRVQA
-448 PADDKND
+448 PPDDKNE

-471 KVLLVAGGPTR
+471 KVLLLAGGPTR

-491 YRDDEVEVH
+491 FRDDEVEVH
-500 VYLQTAEDTISQ
+500 VHLQTAEDTISQ
-512 EADEVIYDF
+512 EADEVVYDF

-527 LFEYD
+527 LYDYD

-541 EALDDGQIELIERWV
+541 EALDDSQIELVERWV

-645 FDGVYGYYKAK
+645 FEGVYGFYKAK

-678 LPIYMAGHFYGAG
+678 LPIYMSGHFYGAG

-720 RWVSQGRLLRDSSRG
+720 RWVSQGRLLRDSTRG

-741 DRTFLGEHVTIQA
+741 DRTFLGEHITIQA

-760 HDPLSADAVD
+760 HDPLSAESVD
-770 AVLVQPDGTRDPI
+770 AVLVQPDGTREPI
-783 QLKLLADGT
+783 QLKLLIDGS

-815 PGSTDLL
+815 PGSADLL

-838 RRNDALLSRAS
+838 RRNDALLSYVAE
-849 SQTNGTYFV
+849 QTSGNYFV
-858 GISSTTSASNNE
+858 GISSTLVTPNNE
-870 VTQGLATTIVPRDQE
+870 EGRSLSESIVARDQE
-885 TELPGTP
+885 TQLPGTP
-892 DKDFEELLMA
+892 DKDFEEMLMG
-902 WLIAIIS
+902 WLIAVIS
-909 GILCIEWVIRR
+909 GILCVEWIIRR

>member
-1 MITEL
+1 MTPIW
-6 FQQATQASHL
+6 
-16 AQVQQTQ
+16 AQVKQTH
-23 FQFTRVNSLTEAWHW
+23 FQFTRVNALTEAWHW
-38 LLLVLICA
+38 LLLVLICL
-46 AFAGYVVWIYKRDT
+46 AFGAYVVWIYKRDT
-60 QELRKSTSITLIVL
+60 QEIRKAIAITLIVL
-74 RCAALLGI
+74 RCCALLGI

-92 TEETIIKNSRVHVL
+92 TEESIIKSSRVHVL

-120 EQRLARITQVIN
+120 EQRQARISHIIN
-132 EFNQGTTLETL
+132 EFADGPTLEEL

-162 IATFPRIARLDSGN
+162 IATYPRVARVDSSN
-176 DSQLSDAAIGAVRD
+176 DSKLSDQAINSVRN
-190 LVKIGIGLIVAA
+190 LVKIGLGLIAA
-202 AVALLFY
+202 AIIALIFY
-209 LTKGR
+209 LSKGR
-214 KKDQPEASSWSLLA
+214 RKDQPEASSWSLLA
-228 SMVFV
+228 SMVCV
-233 LAGVI
+233 IAGVI
-238 VIAAGNLRHPQLTF
+238 VVAVGNLRHPQLSF
-252 TDTLGITTPDFSTD
+252 SDTLGITSPDFSSEQGMTD
-266 DTAESDSMELP
+266 DIVELP
-277 EIEWN
+277 EVDWN
-282 TALLPRGSKTRLGD
+282 STLLPRGSKTRMGD
-296 AVQFLVNKERGG
+296 AVQYLVNKERGG
-308 PIAGIVI
+308 PIAGII
-315 YTDGRSNSGE
+315 LYTDGRSNSGE
-325 DLEVA
+325 DVEIA
-330 VRSAR
+330 VRAAR
-335 TYNIPLYPVG
+335 TYNIRLFPVG
-345 IGSDQQAKNIRV
+345 IGSNEQAKNIRV

-364 RVYPGDSFK
+364 RVYPGDNFK
-373 ITGYVQAYGID
+373 ITGYIQAYGAE
-384 NRSVPVDLIS
+384 NRSVTVDLVS

-399 PADDTSQDKIED
+399 ASDDSSQDKIED
-411 QLQLDL
+411 QIQLDL
-417 AEDGETRP
+417 ADDGETRP
-425 VEFELEPDENS
+425 VEFELEPDDS
-436 QGKRDYVIRIQV
+436 LQGKRDYVIRVQA
-448 PADDKND
+448 PPDDKNE

-471 KVLLVAGGPTR
+471 KVLLLAGGPTR

-491 YRDDEVEVH
+491 FRDDEVEVH
-500 VYLQTAEDTISQ
+500 VHLQTAEDTISQ
-512 EADEVIYDF
+512 EADEVVYDF

-527 LFEYD
+527 LYDYD

-541 EALDDGQIELIERWV
+541 EALDDSQIELVERWV

-645 FDGVYGYYKAK
+645 FEGVYGFYKAK

-678 LPIYMAGHFYGAG
+678 LPIYMSGHFYGAG

-720 RWVSQGRLLRDSSRG
+720 RWVSQGRLLRDSTRG

-741 DRTFLGEHVTIQA
+741 DRTFLGEHITIQA

-760 HDPLSADAVD
+760 HDPLSAESVD
-770 AVLVQPDGTRDPI
+770 AVLVQPDGTREPI
-783 QLKLLADGT
+783 QLKLLIDGS

-815 PGSTDLL
+815 PGSADLL

-838 RRNDALLSRAS
+838 RRNDALLSYVAE
-849 SQTNGTYFV
+849 QTSGNYFV
-858 GISSTTSASNNE
+858 GISSTLVPPDNE
-870 VTQGLATTIVPRDQE
+870 EGRSLSESIVARDQE
-885 TELPGTP
+885 TQLPGTP
-892 DKDFEELLMA
+892 DKDFEEMLMG
-902 WLIAIIS
+902 WLIAVIS
-909 GILCIEWVIRR
+909 GILCVEWIIRR

>member
-1 MITEL
+1 MMGMI
-6 FQQATQASHL
+6 
-16 AQVQQTQ
+16 AQIQQTH

-38 LLLVLICA
+38 LLLLVICI
-46 AFAGYVVWIYKRDT
+46 AFGAYVVWIYRRDAG
-60 QELRKSTSITLIVL
+60 ELRKSTSITLVAL
-74 RCAALLGI
+74 RCFALLGI
-82 LFYFFNLERV
+82 LFYFFNLERI
-92 TEETIIKNSRVHVL
+92 TEETITKDSRVHL
-106 VDTSQSM
+106 LIDTSQSM

-120 EQRLARITQVIN
+120 EQRLARITHIVN
-132 EFNQGTTLETL
+132 EFNDGPTLEEL
-143 RQQHD
+143 RQNHD
-148 VIVHRFSEESRPVE
+148 VIVHRFSEDSRPVE
-162 IATFPRIARLDSGN
+162 IATFPRVARVNSSN
-176 DSQLSDAAIGAVRD
+176 ESKLSDAAIQSVRD
-190 LVKIGIGLIVAA
+190 LVNIGFALVIAA
-202 AVALLFY
+202 VVALLFY
-209 LTKGR
+209 LVKGR
-214 KKDQPEASSWSLLA
+214 RKDQPEASSWSLLA

-238 VIAAGNLRHPQLTF
+238 VIAVGNLRHPQLSF
-252 TDTLGITTPDFSTD
+252 TDTLSITTPNFTSAEAAD
-266 DTAESDSMELP
+266 DTEIELP
-277 EIEWN
+277 EVDWN
-282 TALLPRGSKTRLGD
+282 TALIPRGSKTRIGD

-308 PIAGIVI
+308 PIAGLVI

-330 VRSAR
+330 VRAAR
-335 TYNIPLYPVG
+335 TYNIPIYPVG
-345 IGSDQQAKNIRV
+345 IGSDEQAKNVRV

-373 ITGYVQAYGID
+373 ITGYIQAYGSE
-384 NRSVPVDLIS
+384 NRSVTVDLIS

-399 PADDTSQDKIED
+399 PSDDASQDKVED
-411 QLQLDL
+411 QVQLDL
-417 AEDGETRP
+417 ADDGETRP
-425 VEFELEPDENS
+425 VEFELEPDENI
-436 QGKRDYVIRIQV
+436 QGKRDYVIRIQP

-471 KVLLVAGGPTR
+471 RVLLVAGGPTR

-491 YRDDEVEVH
+491 YRDEEVEVH
-500 VYLQTAEDTISQ
+500 VHLQTAEDTISQ

-532 AIVAFDPDW
+532 TIVAFDPDW
-541 EALDDGQIELIERWV
+541 EALDDGQIELVERWV

-741 DRTFLGEHVTIQA
+741 DRTFLGEHITIQA

-770 AVLVQPDGTRDPI
+770 AALVQPDGTRDAI
-783 QLKLLADGT
+783 ELKLLQDGS

-815 PGSTDLL
+815 PGSADLL

-838 RRNDALLSRAS
+838 RRNDALLSHAAE
-849 SQTNGTYFV
+849 QTNGTYFV
-858 GISSTTSASNNE
+858 GISSTSTASNNGKGE
-870 VTQGLATTIVPRDQE
+870 TLSDTIVVRDQE

-892 DKDFEELLMA
+892 DKEFEEMLMG
-902 WLIAIIS
+902 WLIAVIS
-909 GILCIEWVIRR
+909 GILCIEWIIRR

>member
-1 MITEL
+1 MTPIW
-6 FQQATQASHL
+6 
-16 AQVQQTQ
+16 AQVKQTH
-23 FQFTRVNSLTEAWHW
+23 FQFTRVNALTEAWHW
-38 LLLVLICA
+38 LLLVLICL
-46 AFAGYVVWIYKRDT
+46 AFGAYVVWIYKRDT
-60 QELRKSTSITLIVL
+60 QEIRKSIAITLIVL
-74 RCAALLGI
+74 RCCALLGI

-92 TEETIIKNSRVHVL
+92 TEESIIKSSRVHVL

-120 EQRLARITQVIN
+120 EQRQARISHIIN
-132 EFNQGTTLETL
+132 EFADGPTLEEL

-162 IATFPRIARLDSGN
+162 IATYPRVARVDSSN
-176 DSQLSDAAIGAVRD
+176 DSKLSDQAINSVRN
-190 LVKIGIGLIVAA
+190 LVKIGLGLIAA
-202 AVALLFY
+202 AIIALIFY
-209 LTKGR
+209 LSKGR
-214 KKDQPEASSWSLLA
+214 RKDQPEASSWSLLA
-228 SMVFV
+228 SMVCV
-233 LAGVI
+233 IAGVI
-238 VIAAGNLRHPQLTF
+238 VVAVGNLRHPQLSF
-252 TDTLGITTPDFSTD
+252 SDTLGITSPDFSSEQGMTD
-266 DTAESDSMELP
+266 DIVELP
-277 EIEWN
+277 EVDWN
-282 TALLPRGSKTRLGD
+282 STLLPRGSKTRMGD
-296 AVQFLVNKERGG
+296 AVQYLVNKERGG
-308 PIAGIVI
+308 PIAGII
-315 YTDGRSNSGE
+315 LYTDGRSNSGE
-325 DLEVA
+325 DVEIA
-330 VRSAR
+330 VRAAR
-335 TYNIPLYPVG
+335 TYNIPLFPVG
-345 IGSDQQAKNIRV
+345 IGSNEQAKNIRV

-364 RVYPGDSFK
+364 RVYPGDNFK
-373 ITGYVQAYGID
+373 ITGYIQAYGAE
-384 NRSVPVDLIS
+384 NRSVTVDLVS

-399 PADDTSQDKIED
+399 ASDDSSQDKIED
-411 QLQLDL
+411 QIQLDL
-417 AEDGETRP
+417 ADDGETRP
-425 VEFELEPDENS
+425 VEFELEPDDS
-436 QGKRDYVIRIQV
+436 LQGKRDYVIRVQA
-448 PADDKND
+448 PPDDKNE

-471 KVLLVAGGPTR
+471 KVLLLAGGPTR

-491 YRDDEVEVH
+491 FRDDEVEVH
-500 VYLQTAEDTISQ
+500 VHLQTAEDTISQ
-512 EADEVIYDF
+512 EADEVVYDF

-527 LFEYD
+527 LYDYD

-541 EALDDGQIELIERWV
+541 EALDDSQIELVERWV

-645 FDGVYGYYKAK
+645 FEGVYGFYKAK

-678 LPIYMAGHFYGAG
+678 LPIYMSGHFYGAG

-720 RWVSQGRLLRDSSRG
+720 RWVSQGRLLRDSTRG

-741 DRTFLGEHVTIQA
+741 DRTFLGEHITIQA

-760 HDPLSADAVD
+760 HDPLSAESVD
-770 AVLVQPDGTRDPI
+770 AVLVQPDGTREPI
-783 QLKLLADGT
+783 QLKLLIDGS

-815 PGSTDLL
+815 PGSADLL

-838 RRNDALLSRAS
+838 RRNDALLSYVAE
-849 SQTNGTYFV
+849 QTSGNYFV
-858 GISSTTSASNNE
+858 GISSTLVTPNNE
-870 VTQGLATTIVPRDQE
+870 EGRSLSESIVARDQE
-885 TELPGTP
+885 TQLPGTP
-892 DKDFEELLMA
+892 DKDFEEMLMG
-902 WLIAIIS
+902 WLIAVIS
-909 GILCIEWVIRR
+909 GILCVEWIIRR

>member
-1 MITEL
+1 MMGMI
-6 FQQATQASHL
+6 
-16 AQVQQTQ
+16 AQIQQTH

-38 LLLVLICA
+38 LLLLVICI
-46 AFAGYVVWIYKRDT
+46 AFGAYVVWIYRRDAG
-60 QELRKSTSITLIVL
+60 ELRKSTSITLVAL
-74 RCAALLGI
+74 RCFALLGI
-82 LFYFFNLERV
+82 LFYFFNLERI
-92 TEETIIKNSRVHVL
+92 TEETITKDSRVHL
-106 VDTSQSM
+106 LIDTSQSM

-120 EQRLARITQVIN
+120 EQRLARITHIVN
-132 EFNQGTTLETL
+132 EFNDGPTLEEL
-143 RQQHD
+143 RQNHD
-148 VIVHRFSEESRPVE
+148 VIVHRFSEDSRPLE
-162 IATFPRIARLDSGN
+162 IATFPRVARVNSSN
-176 DSQLSDAAIGAVRD
+176 ESKLSDAAIQSVRD
-190 LVKIGIGLIVAA
+190 LVNIGFALVIAA
-202 AVALLFY
+202 VVALLFY
-209 LTKGR
+209 LVKGR
-214 KKDQPEASSWSLLA
+214 RKDQPEASSWSLLA

-238 VIAAGNLRHPQLTF
+238 VIAVGNLRHPQLSF
-252 TDTLGITTPDFSTD
+252 TDTLSITTPNFTSAEAAD
-266 DTAESDSMELP
+266 DTEIELP
-277 EIEWN
+277 EVDWN
-282 TALLPRGSKTRLGD
+282 TALIPRGSKTRIGD

-308 PIAGIVI
+308 PIAGLVI

-330 VRSAR
+330 VRAAR
-335 TYNIPLYPVG
+335 TYNIPIYPVG
-345 IGSDQQAKNIRV
+345 IGSDEQAKNVRV

-373 ITGYVQAYGID
+373 ITGYIQAYGSE
-384 NRSVPVDLIS
+384 NRSVTVDLIS

-399 PADDTSQDKIED
+399 PSDDASQDKVED
-411 QLQLDL
+411 QVQLNL
-417 AEDGETRP
+417 ADDGETRP
-425 VEFELEPDENS
+425 VEFELEPDENI
-436 QGKRDYVIRIQV
+436 QGKRDYVIRIQP

-471 KVLLVAGGPTR
+471 RVLLVAGGPTR

-491 YRDDEVEVH
+491 YRDEEVEVH
-500 VYLQTAEDTISQ
+500 VHLQTAEDTISQ

-541 EALDDGQIELIERWV
+541 EALDDGQIELVERWV

-741 DRTFLGEHVTIQA
+741 DRTFLGEHITIQA

-770 AVLVQPDGTRDPI
+770 AALVQPDGTRDAI
-783 QLKLLADGT
+783 ELKLLQDGS

-815 PGSTDLL
+815 PGSADLL

-838 RRNDALLSRAS
+838 RRNDALLSHAAE
-849 SQTNGTYFV
+849 QTNGTYFV
-858 GISSTTSASNNE
+858 GISSTSTASNNGKGK
-870 VTQGLATTIVPRDQE
+870 TLSDTIVVRDQE

-892 DKDFEELLMA
+892 DKEFEEMLMG
-902 WLIAIIS
+902 WLIAVIS
-909 GILCIEWVIRR
+909 GILCIEWIIRR

>member
-1 MITEL
+1 M
-6 FQQATQASHL
+6 
-16 AQVQQTQ
+16 
-23 FQFTRVNSLTEAWHW
+23 
-38 LLLVLICA
+38 
-46 AFAGYVVWIYKRDT
+46 
-60 QELRKSTSITLIVL
+60 
-74 RCAALLGI
+74 
-82 LFYFFNLERV
+82 
-92 TEETIIKNSRVHVL
+92 
-106 VDTSQSM
+106 
-113 GLTDDSD
+113 
-120 EQRLARITQVIN
+120 
-132 EFNQGTTLETL
+132 
-143 RQQHD
+143 
-148 VIVHRFSEESRPVE
+148 
-162 IATFPRIARLDSGN
+162 
-176 DSQLSDAAIGAVRD
+176 
-190 LVKIGIGLIVAA
+190 
-202 AVALLFY
+202 
-209 LTKGR
+209 
-214 KKDQPEASSWSLLA
+214 
-228 SMVFV
+228 
-233 LAGVI
+233 
-238 VIAAGNLRHPQLTF
+238 PQI
-252 TDTLGITTPDFSTD
+252 D
-266 DTAESDSMELP
+266 
-277 EIEWN
+277 WN
-282 TALLPRGSKTRLGD
+282 TTLLPRGSKTRMGD
-296 AVQFLVNKERGG
+296 AIQFLVNKERGG
-308 PIAGIVI
+308 PIAGVVI

-325 DLEVA
+325 DIEIA
-330 VRSAR
+330 IRAAR

-345 IGSDQQAKNIRV
+345 IGSNEQAKNVRV

-373 ITGYVQAYGID
+373 ITGYVQAYGIE
-384 NRSVPVDLIS
+384 NRSVTVDLVS
-394 RPVNT
+394 RPVNLT
-399 PADDTSQDKIED
+399 RDDMSQDKIED
-411 QLQLDL
+411 QIQLDL
-417 AEDGETRP
+417 AKDGETRP
-425 VEFELEPDENS
+425 VEFELEPDES
-436 QGKRDYVIRIQV
+436 IQGKRDYVIRVQT
-448 PADDKND
+448 PADDRNA

-471 KVLLVAGGPTR
+471 KILVIAGGPTR

-491 YRDDEVEVH
+491 FRDEEVEVH
-500 VYLQTAEDTISQ
+500 VHLQTAKDTISQ

-527 LFEYD
+527 LYDYD

-541 EALDDGQIELIERWV
+541 EALDDGQIELVERWV

-583 RGIDLIKN
+583 RGIDLVKN

-614 AWPIQFSDDGL
+614 AWPIQFSDEGL

-645 FDGVYGYYKAK
+645 FDGIYGYYKAK
-656 DPKPGAKVYSRFS
+656 DPKPGAKVYARFS

-720 RWVSQGRLLRDSSRG
+720 RWVSQGRLLRDSTRG

-760 HDPLSADAVD
+760 HDPLTADTVD
-770 AVLVQPDGTRDPI
+770 ATLVQPDGRRNAI
-783 QLKLLADGT
+783 QLKLLSDGS
-792 REGMYTGQFI
+792 REGMYTGQFV

-815 PGSTDLL
+815 PGSADLL

-838 RRNDALLSRAS
+838 RRNDALLSHAAE
-849 SQTNGTYFV
+849 QTSGGYFV
-858 GISSTTSASNNE
+858 GIPSTSATSNNE
-870 VTQGLATTIVPRDQE
+870 EGTSLSQSIAARDLE

-892 DKDFEELLMA
+892 DKEFEEMLMG

-909 GILCIEWVIRR
+909 GILCVEWVIRR

>member
-1 MITEL
+1 MMQL
-6 FQQATQASHL
+6 WAQAK
-16 AQVQQTQ
+16 QTH
-23 FQFTRVNSLTEAWHW
+23 FQFTRINTLTEAWHW
-38 LLLVLICA
+38 LVLVLICL
-46 AFAGYVVWIYKRDT
+46 AFAAYVVWIYKRDT
-60 QELRKSTSITLIVL
+60 LELRKSTAITLIVL
-74 RCAALLGI
+74 RCFALLGI

-92 TEETIIKNSRVHVL
+92 TEESIIKNSRVHVL

-120 EQRLARITQVIN
+120 EQRIARINHVIN
-132 EFNQGTTLETL
+132 EFTGGPTLETF
-143 RQQHD
+143 RQKHD

-162 IATFPRIARLDSGN
+162 IATFPRIARLNSSN
-176 DSQLSDAAIGAVRD
+176 ASQLSEQAIQSVRN
-190 LVKIGIGLIVAA
+190 LVKVGIGLVVVAILA
-202 AVALLFY
+202 IFFY

-214 KKDQPEASSWSLLA
+214 KKDPSETSSWSLLA
-228 SMVFV
+228 SMVCV
-233 LAGVI
+233 ISGII
-238 VIAAGNLRHPQLTF
+238 VIAVGNLRHPQLSF
-252 TDTLGITTPDFSTD
+252 TDTLGITTPTFSSEVD
-266 DTAESDSMELP
+266 AAE
-277 EIEWN
+277 N
-282 TALLPRGSKTRLGD
+282 TVEVPQIDWSTTLLPRGSKTRMGD
-296 AVQFLVNKERGG
+296 AIQFIVNKERGG

-325 DLEVA
+325 DIEIA
-330 VRSAR
+330 VRAAR

-345 IGSDQQAKNIRV
+345 IGSNAQAKNVRV

-364 RVYPGDSFK
+364 RVYPGDNFK
-373 ITGYVQAYGID
+373 ITGYVQAYGTE
-384 NRSVPVDLIS
+384 NRSVTVDLVS
-394 RPVNT
+394 RPVNL
-399 PADDTSQDKIED
+399 AKDDISQDKIED

-417 AEDGETRP
+417 AKDGETRP
-425 VEFELEPDENS
+425 VEFELEPDES
-436 QGKRDYVIRIQV
+436 IQGKRDYVIRIQA
-448 PADDKND
+448 PADDRNA

-471 KVLLVAGGPTR
+471 RILLVAGGPTR

-491 YRDDEVEVH
+491 FRDEEVEVH
-500 VYLQTAEDTISQ
+500 VHLQTAEDTISQ

-527 LFEYD
+527 LYDYD

-541 EALDDGQIELIERWV
+541 EALDDSQIELVERWV

-583 RGIDLIKN
+583 RGIDLVKN

-614 AWPIQFSDDGL
+614 AWPIQFSNEGL

-720 RWVSQGRLLRDSSRG
+720 RWVSQGRLLRDSTRG

-760 HDPLSADAVD
+760 HDPLSADNVD
-770 AVLVQPDGTRDPI
+770 AVLVQPDGRRNAI
-783 QLKLLADGT
+783 QLKLLLDGS
-792 REGMYTGQFI
+792 REGMYTGQFV

-815 PGSTDLL
+815 PGSADLL

-838 RRNDALLSRAS
+838 RRNDALLSHAAD
-849 SQTNGTYFV
+849 QTSGDYFV
-858 GISSTTSASNNE
+858 GIPSTSATSNNE
-870 VTQGLATTIVPRDQE
+870 KGTSLSQSIAARDLE

-892 DKDFEELLMA
+892 DKEFEEMLMG

-909 GILCIEWVIRR
+909 GILCVEWVIRR

>member
-1 MITEL
+1 MMGMI
-6 FQQATQASHL
+6 
-16 AQVQQTQ
+16 AQIQQTH

-38 LLLVLICA
+38 LLLLVICI
-46 AFAGYVVWIYKRDT
+46 AFGAYVVWIYRRDAG
-60 QELRKSTSITLIVL
+60 ELRKSTSITLVAL
-74 RCAALLGI
+74 RCFALLGI
-82 LFYFFNLERV
+82 LFYFFNLERI
-92 TEETIIKNSRVHVL
+92 TEETITKDSRVHL
-106 VDTSQSM
+106 LIDTSQSM

-120 EQRLARITQVIN
+120 EQRLARITHIVN
-132 EFNQGTTLETL
+132 EFNDGPTLEEL
-143 RQQHD
+143 RQNHD
-148 VIVHRFSEESRPVE
+148 VIVHRFSEDSRPVE
-162 IATFPRIARLDSGN
+162 IATFPRVARVNSSN
-176 DSQLSDAAIGAVRD
+176 ESKLSDTAIQSVRD
-190 LVKIGIGLIVAA
+190 LVNIGFALVIAA
-202 AVALLFY
+202 VVALLFY
-209 LTKGR
+209 LVKGR
-214 KKDQPEASSWSLLA
+214 RKDQPEASSWSLLA

-238 VIAAGNLRHPQLTF
+238 VIAVGNLRHPQLSF
-252 TDTLGITTPDFSTD
+252 TDTLGITTPNFTSAEAAD
-266 DTAESDSMELP
+266 DTEIELP
-277 EIEWN
+277 EVDWN
-282 TALLPRGSKTRLGD
+282 TALIPRGSKTRIGD

-308 PIAGIVI
+308 PIAGLVI

-330 VRSAR
+330 VRAAR
-335 TYNIPLYPVG
+335 TYNIPIYPVG
-345 IGSDQQAKNIRV
+345 IGSDEQAKNVRV

-373 ITGYVQAYGID
+373 ITGYIQAYGSE
-384 NRSVPVDLIS
+384 NRSVTVDLIS

-399 PADDTSQDKIED
+399 PSDDASQDKVED
-411 QLQLDL
+411 QVQLNL
-417 AEDGETRP
+417 ADDGETRP
-425 VEFELEPDENS
+425 VEFELEPDENI
-436 QGKRDYVIRIQV
+436 QGKRDYVIRIQP

-471 KVLLVAGGPTR
+471 RVLLVAGGPTR

-491 YRDDEVEVH
+491 YRDEEVEVH
-500 VYLQTAEDTISQ
+500 VHLQTAEDTISQ

-541 EALDDGQIELIERWV
+541 EALDDGQIELVERWV

-741 DRTFLGEHVTIQA
+741 DRTFLGEHITIQA

-770 AVLVQPDGTRDPI
+770 AALVQPDGTRDAI
-783 QLKLLADGT
+783 ELKLLQDGS

-815 PGSTDLL
+815 PGSADLL

-838 RRNDALLSRAS
+838 RRNDALLSHAAE
-849 SQTNGTYFV
+849 QTNGTYFV
-858 GISSTTSASNNE
+858 GISSTSTASNNGKGE
-870 VTQGLATTIVPRDQE
+870 TLSDTIVVRDQE

-892 DKDFEELLMA
+892 DKEFEEMLMG
-902 WLIAIIS
+902 WLIAVIS
-909 GILCIEWVIRR
+909 GILCIEWIIRR

>member
-1 MITEL
+1 MTPL
-6 FQQATQASHL
+6 W
-16 AQVQQTQ
+16 AQVKQTH
-23 FQFTRVNSLTEAWHW
+23 FQFTRINAFTEAWHW
-38 LLLVLICA
+38 LLLVLVCL
-46 AFAGYVVWIYKRDT
+46 AFGTYVVWVYKRDT
-60 QELRKSTSITLIVL
+60 QELRKATAITLIVL
-74 RCAALLGI
+74 RCFALLGI

-92 TEETIIKNSRVHVL
+92 TEESIIKNSRLHVL

-113 GLTDDSD
+113 GLIDDSD
-120 EQRLARITQVIN
+120 EQRLARISHIVN
-132 EFNQGTTLETL
+132 EFSDGPTLEEL
-143 RQQHD
+143 RQRHD
-148 VIVHRFSEESRPVE
+148 VIVHRFSEGSRPVE
-162 IATFPRIARLDSGN
+162 IASYPRVAKVDSSN
-176 DSQLSDAAIGAVRD
+176 DSKLSDQAISSVRD
-190 LVKIGIGLIVAA
+190 LVKIGLGLI
-202 AVALLFY
+202 AVAIIALIFY
-209 LTKGR
+209 LAKGR
-214 KKDQPEASSWSLLA
+214 RKDQPEASSWSLLV
-228 SMVFV
+228 SMVCV
-233 LAGVI
+233 IAGVI
-238 VIAAGNLRHPQLTF
+238 VIAVGNLRHPQLTF
-252 TDTLGITTPDFSTD
+252 SDTLGITSPDFSSEQSTSED
-266 DTAESDSMELP
+266 IAELP
-277 EIEWN
+277 EVDWN
-282 TALLPRGSKTRLGD
+282 STLLPRGSKTRMGD
-296 AVQFLVNKERGG
+296 AVQYLVNKERGG
-308 PIAGIVI
+308 PIAGIVL
-315 YTDGRSNSGE
+315 YTDGRSNAGE
-325 DLEVA
+325 DVEIA
-330 VRSAR
+330 VRSAS
-335 TYNIPLYPVG
+335 TYNIPLFPVG
-345 IGSDQQAKNIRV
+345 VGSNEQAKNIRV

-364 RVYPGDSFK
+364 RVYPGDNFK
-373 ITGYVQAYGID
+373 ITGYIQAYGAE
-384 NRSVPVDLIS
+384 NRSVTVDLVS

-399 PADDTSQDKIED
+399 ASDDSSRDKIED
-411 QLQLDL
+411 QIQLDL
-417 AEDGETRP
+417 ADDGETRP
-425 VEFELEPDENS
+425 VEFELEPDDS
-436 QGKRDYVIRIQV
+436 LQGKRDYVIRVQA
-448 PADDKND
+448 PPDDKNE

-471 KVLLVAGGPTR
+471 KVLLLAGGPTR

-491 YRDDEVEVH
+491 FRDEEVEVH
-500 VYLQTAEDTISQ
+500 VHLQTAEDTISQ

-527 LFEYD
+527 LYDYD

-541 EALDDGQIELIERWV
+541 EALDDSQIELVERWV

-583 RGIDLIKN
+583 RGIDLVKN

-645 FDGVYGYYKAK
+645 FEGVYGYYKAK

-720 RWVSQGRLLRDSSRG
+720 RWVSQGRLLRDSTRG

-741 DRTFLGEHVTIQA
+741 DRAFLGEHISIQA

-760 HDPLSADAVD
+760 HDPLSAESVD
-770 AVLVQPDGTRDPI
+770 AVLVQPDGTRDTI
-783 QLKLLADGT
+783 QLKLLTDGS

-815 PGSTDLL
+815 PGSGDLL

-838 RRNDALLSRAS
+838 RRNDALLSQAAK
-849 SQTNGTYFV
+849 QTNGNYFV
-858 GISSTTSASNNE
+858 GISSTLVSSNNE
-870 VTQGLATTIVPRDQE
+870 DEKSLSESIVARDQE
-885 TELPGTP
+885 TQLPGTP
-892 DKDFEELLMA
+892 DKDFEEMLMG
-902 WLIAIIS
+902 WLIALIS
-909 GILCIEWVIRR
+909 GILCVEWIIRR

>member
-1 MITEL
+1 MGMI
-6 FQQATQASHL
+6 
-16 AQVQQTQ
+16 AQIQQTH

-38 LLLVLICA
+38 LLLLVICI
-46 AFAGYVVWIYKRDT
+46 AFGAYVVWIYRRDAG
-60 QELRKSTSITLIVL
+60 ELRKSTSITLVAL
-74 RCAALLGI
+74 RCFALLGI
-82 LFYFFNLERV
+82 LFYFFNLERI
-92 TEETIIKNSRVHVL
+92 TEETITKDSRVHL
-106 VDTSQSM
+106 LIDTSQSM

-120 EQRLARITQVIN
+120 EQRLARITHIVN
-132 EFNQGTTLETL
+132 EFNDGPTLEEL
-143 RQQHD
+143 RQNHD
-148 VIVHRFSEESRPVE
+148 VIVHRFSEDSRPVE
-162 IATFPRIARLDSGN
+162 IATFPRVARVNSSN
-176 DSQLSDAAIGAVRD
+176 ESKLSDAAMQSVRD
-190 LVKIGIGLIVAA
+190 LVNIGFALVIAA
-202 AVALLFY
+202 VVALLFY
-209 LTKGR
+209 LVKGR
-214 KKDQPEASSWSLLA
+214 RKDQPEASSWSLLA

-238 VIAAGNLRHPQLTF
+238 VIAVGNLRHPQLSF
-252 TDTLGITTPDFSTD
+252 TDTLGITTPNFTSAEAVD
-266 DTAESDSMELP
+266 DTEIELP
-277 EIEWN
+277 EVDWN
-282 TALLPRGSKTRLGD
+282 TALIPRGSKTRIGD

-308 PIAGIVI
+308 PIAGLVI

-330 VRSAR
+330 VRAAR
-335 TYNIPLYPVG
+335 TYNIPIYPVG
-345 IGSDQQAKNIRV
+345 IGSDEQAKNVRV

-373 ITGYVQAYGID
+373 ITGYIQAYGSE
-384 NRSVPVDLIS
+384 NRSVTVDLIS

-399 PADDTSQDKIED
+399 PSDDASQDKVED
-411 QLQLDL
+411 QVQLNL
-417 AEDGETRP
+417 ADDGETRP
-425 VEFELEPDENS
+425 VEFELEPDENI
-436 QGKRDYVIRIQV
+436 QGKRDYVIRIQP

-471 KVLLVAGGPTR
+471 RVLLVAGGPTR

-491 YRDDEVEVH
+491 YRDEEVEVH
-500 VYLQTAEDTISQ
+500 VHLQTAEDTISQ

-541 EALDDGQIELIERWV
+541 EALDDGQIELVERWV

-741 DRTFLGEHVTIQA
+741 DRTFLGEHITIQA

-770 AVLVQPDGTRDPI
+770 AALVQPDGTRDAI
-783 QLKLLADGT
+783 ELKLLQDGS

-815 PGSTDLL
+815 PGSADLL

-838 RRNDALLSRAS
+838 RRNDALLSHAAE
-849 SQTNGTYFV
+849 QTNGTYFV
-858 GISSTTSASNNE
+858 GISSTSTASNNGKGK
-870 VTQGLATTIVPRDQE
+870 TLSDTIVVRDQE

-892 DKDFEELLMA
+892 DKEFEEMLMG
-902 WLIAIIS
+902 WLIAVIS
-909 GILCIEWVIRR
+909 GILCIEWIIRR

>member
-1 MITEL
+1 MMQLI
-6 FQQATQASHL
+6 
-16 AQVQQTQ
+16 AQVQQTH
-23 FQFTRVNSLTEAWHW
+23 FQFTRVTSLTEAWHW
-38 LLLVLICA
+38 LLLVLICL
-46 AFAGYVVWIYKRDT
+46 AFAAYVVWVYKRDT
-60 QELRKSTSITLIVL
+60 QELRKSTAITLIVL
-74 RCAALLGI
+74 RCCALLGI

-92 TEETIIKNSRVHVL
+92 TEESIIKNSRVHVL

-120 EQRLARITQVIN
+120 EQRLSRIAHVIN
-132 EFNQGTTLETL
+132 EFSDGPTLEQL

-162 IATFPRIARLDSGN
+162 VATFPRVPRLNSSN
-176 DSQLSDAAIGAVRD
+176 QSELSDESVQSVRD
-190 LVKIGIGLIVAA
+190 LVNIGIALLAA
-202 AVALLFY
+202 ALLAIGFY
-209 LTKGR
+209 LVKGR
-214 KKDQPEASSWSLLA
+214 HKDQPEASSWSLLA
-228 SMVFV
+228 SMVFAI
-233 LAGVI
+233 AGII
-238 VIAAGNLRHPQLTF
+238 VIAVGNLRHPQLAF
-252 TDTLGITTPDFSTD
+252 TDTLGITTPDFSSQSQQNPD
-266 DTAESDSMELP
+266 EIELP
-277 EIEWN
+277 EVDWN
-282 TALLPRGSKTRLGD
+282 TTLLPRGSKTRMGD
-296 AVQFLVNKERGG
+296 AVQFLVDKERGG

-315 YTDGRSNSGE
+315 YTDGRNNSGE
-325 DLEVA
+325 EVEVA
-330 VRSAR
+330 IRAARS
-335 TYNIPLYPVG
+335 YNIPLFPVG
-345 IGSDQQAKNIRV
+345 IGSNEQIRNVRV

-373 ITGYVQAYGID
+373 ITGYIQAYGSE
-384 NRSVPVDLIS
+384 NRSVTVDLIS

-399 PADDTSQDKIED
+399 ASDDNSQDTIED
-411 QLQLDL
+411 QIQLDL
-417 AEDGETRP
+417 ADNGETRP
-425 VEFELEPDENS
+425 VEFELEPDES
-436 QGKRDYVIRIQV
+436 VQGKRDYVIRVQA
-448 PADDKND
+448 PPDDRND

-491 YRDDEVEVH
+491 FRDEEVEVH
-500 VYLQTAEDTISQ
+500 VHLQTAEDVISQ

-527 LFEYD
+527 LYDYD
-532 AIVAFDPDW
+532 AIIAFDPDW
-541 EALDDGQIELIERWV
+541 EALDDSQIELMERWV
-556 SEEAGGLFVVAGPVF
+556 SEEAGGLVVVAGPVF

-645 FDGVYGYYKAK
+645 FEGVYGYYKAK
-656 DPKPGAKVYSRFS
+656 DPKPGAKIYSRFS

-720 RWVSQGRLLRDSSRG
+720 RWVSQGRLLRDSTRG

-741 DRTFLGEHVTIQA
+741 DRTFLGEHITIQA
-754 VLTDAQ
+754 ILTDPQ
-760 HDPLSADAVD
+760 HDPLSAETVE

-783 QLKLLADGT
+783 QLKLLPDGS

-815 PGSTDLL
+815 PGSADLL

-838 RRNDALLSRAS
+838 RRNDALLSHAAD
-849 SQTNGTYFV
+849 QTSGNYFV
-858 GISSTTSASNNE
+858 GIS
-870 VTQGLATTIVPRDQE
+870 ATALDTDNPEADSLVRNIVARDQE

-892 DKDFEELLMA
+892 DKDFEEMLMG

-909 GILCIEWVIRR
+909 GILCVEWIIRR